1 MLKAQRRAVAPVD
14 RPEAKL
20 LLCCAQVIEESE
32 RAAPICKLLREEIDW
47 PYLLRMALPHGMMPL
62 LYWHLNAT
70 CPEAVPKPAMDRLR
84 ERFLDNTRRNLF
96 LTGELLRLLN
106 LFEAQQIPAVPYK
119 GPVLAATVYGNLA
132 LRHFYDVDILVHR
145 RDVPR
150 ARELLISAGY
160 RPEFQLTQ
168 EQEVALLRYGFEQP
182 FIREDG
188 TSIVELHWEII
199 PRTMSFPLDTKRLWG
214 RLQPVSLGGKVIP
227 SLFPEDLLLILCV
240 HGSKHIWERLAW
252 IRDVAGLVQVY
263 RGIDWDRVV
272 QQADVLGGSRMLF
285 IGLLLARD
293 LLGAA
298 LPEGVSHKMED
309 DPVARSLAEEVRER
323 LFWEPGKP
331 PEEIDESMFV
341 YFRLKVRERL
351 RDRARYL
358 IRMALTPSVTD
369 WEYLPLPA
377 ALSPLYYVIRPVR
390 QAAIVARRVAKR
402 LPG

>member
-1 MLKAQRRAVAPVD
+1 MTREQGRASRPID
-14 RPEAKL
+14 LPEAKL
-20 LLCCAQVIEESE
+20 LLCCAQISEEPE
-32 RAAPICKLLREEIDW
+32 RAARIRSLLREEIDW
-47 PYLLRMALPHGMMPL
+47 PHLLRMALPHGMMPL
-62 LYWHLNAT
+62 LYWHLNAA
-70 CPEAVPKPAMDRLR
+70 CPDAVPEATMDRLR
-84 ERFLDNTRRNLF
+84 ERFHSNTRRNLF
-96 LTGELLRLLN
+96 LTGELLRLVN
-106 LFEAQQIPAVPYK
+106 LFEAQGIPAIPYK
-119 GPVLAATVYGNLA
+119 GPVLATSVYGNVA

-145 RDVPR
+145 WDVPR

-160 RPEFQLTQ
+160 RPENQLTQ
-168 EQEVALLRYGFEQP
+168 EQEVALLQYGFEQP
-182 FIREDG
+182 FVRDDG
-188 TSIVELHWEII
+188 ASVLELHWEII
-199 PRTMSFPLDTKRLWG
+199 QRTMSFPLDAEHLWE
-214 RLQPVSLGGKVIP
+214 RLQPVSLGGKEVL
-227 SLFPEDLLLILCV
+227 SLSPEDLLLILCV

-272 QQADVLGGSRMLF
+272 QQAETLGGSRMLF

-298 LPEGVSHKMED
+298 LPQGVLRRIED

-331 PEEIDESMFV
+331 PENIDESMFV
-341 YFRLKVRERL
+341 FFRLKMRERL

-369 WEYLPLPA
+369 WEYVPLPA
-377 ALSPLYYVIRPVR
+377 SLSPLYYLIRPVR

-402 LPG
+402 LPR